1 MSTEQP
7 QQASAAS
14 SAAHTDPA
22 VLGARLLDWLD
33 EGRPSDFGA
42 STPLWCVAS
51 LAGLIQARTGASLA
65 GEQLGQCLLAAGILR
80 SDGGLP
86 GDPVERA
93 RAAEWSQQQFAPL
106 AQQLGSQGR
115 SIWWLQESVQADGRC
130 ALVASSA
137 QGQLLFL
144 RCAREAL
151 AQQRVVLLGVLAQLA
166 ASGALIGVCA
176 GHPHW
181 LEALQALPDPAR
193 RSLLVAAPGHMP
205 AVATAETNTATSAE
219 PAARPLFRSEAQ
231 ARQSDRLEGEVLL
244 ARPLSQRLLTAG
256 AALIVVALVVFACVG
271 RFSKTETA
279 PGVLTPSTGVT
290 RVMVGHSGVVRD
302 LRVKVGDLV
311 QAGQPLLTVASSR
324 VSGDGAVVDQQ
335 IISELQR
342 TLASVEEEQA
352 NQIGQAALEHDRLRQ
367 AAASARR
374 LVADSER
381 QRQLQSE
388 RLALLAE
395 KLERMRPLHA
405 RGVIAAVQFRE
416 LEAEQLGAELQ
427 LVGAERELESARG
440 RAAEAEAAL
449 AEQPLRQRS
458 RQAELMQRGAELRQ
472 RLAEAELRAG
482 SQILAPAAGR
492 VAALLVDPG
501 GRVGPDR
508 PAVLLVD
515 DSQPL
520 VAELWVPTRGAG
532 FLREGQEVRLK
543 LAAYPYQR
551 FGYQLGRIIEV
562 SETSLDPGET
572 VGPVRLPEA
581 SYAVRV
587 ALDRQSL
594 LAFGEDRPL
603 QAGMLLDADILIDR
617 PRIVDW
623 VLEPLYSLRGR
634 S

>member
-1 MSTEQP
+1 MSTEP
-7 QQASAAS
+7 RQAASDSAAPNV
-14 SAAHTDPA
+14 DPTI
-22 VLGARLLDWLD
+22 LGSRLLSWLD
-33 EGRPSDFGA
+33 DSQPGDYGA
-42 STPLWCVAS
+42 GTPLWCASS
-51 LAGLIQARTGASLA
+51 LAALLQTRSGLAVP

-115 SIWWLQESVQADGRC
+115 SIWWLQESRQSDGRC

-144 RCAREAL
+144 RCAPEQL
-151 AQQRVVLLGVLAQLA
+151 PQQRAVLLGVLANLA
-166 ASGALIGVCA
+166 AAGALLGICT

-181 LEALQALPDPAR
+181 LEALRALPESAR
-193 RSLLVAAPGHMP
+193 RVLLVAAPGHMP
-205 AVATAETNTATSAE
+205 AAAKIPETIEE
-219 PAARPLFRSEAQ
+219 PASRPLFRAEAQ
-231 ARQSDRLEGEVLL
+231 SRQGDRLEGEVLL

-279 PGVLTPSTGVT
+279 PGVLAPSTGVT

-335 IISELQR
+335 IITELQR

-381 QRQLQSE
+381 QRQLQSD

-492 VAALLVDPG
+492 VAAVLVDPG

-508 PAVLLVD
+508 AAVLLVD

-581 SYAVRV
+581 AYAVRV

-617 PRIVDW
+617 PRIVEW